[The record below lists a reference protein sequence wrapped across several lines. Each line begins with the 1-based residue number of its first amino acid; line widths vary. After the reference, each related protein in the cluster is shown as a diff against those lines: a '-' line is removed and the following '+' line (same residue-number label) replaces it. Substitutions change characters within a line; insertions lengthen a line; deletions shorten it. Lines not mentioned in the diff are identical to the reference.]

1 MPARLILA
9 ICLMLTISTVFAQES
24 NMGPIV
30 KDYGRSFYVEDRD
43 VPLVEGHQYQVVFE
57 LTKYST
63 DMTAINRDLDRV
75 ARFLNLHAGQGVPR
89 ENMDV
94 VVVVHGA
101 TLISLLNDKAYE
113 EKFGHKNPSLDLI
126 NQLAAAGVEIFACGQ
141 SLGFRGWRTNEM
153 ASPVKVALSAMT
165 MVNAYQAKGYTYQ
178 L

>member
-1 MPARLILA
+1 MPARSIFALF
-9 ICLMLTISTVFAQES
+9 LMLTSSAVFAQAG

-43 VPLVEGHQYQVVFE
+43 VPLVDGHQYKVVFE
-57 LTKYST
+57 LTRYST

-94 VVVVHGA
+94 VVVVHGR
-101 TLISLLNDKAYE
+101 TLMSLLNDEAYE
-113 EKFGHKNPSLDLI
+113 KKFGHKNPSLELV
-126 NQLAAAGVEIFACGQ
+126 NQLAEAGVDIFACGQ
-141 SLGFRGWRTNEM
+141 SLGFRGWNKSEL
-153 ASPVKVALSAMT
+153 ASPVKVGMSAMT
-165 MVNAYQAKGYTYQ
+165 LVNAYQSKGFTYQ